1 MKQAVDLHRQPVP
14 RRLLILDAVGAALLA
29 VGVLELLETGPQLLP
44 NALRSTPVAVTLVI
58 VGVLLMLALPA
69 WLLQRHRRRHPHGGK
84 GPRP

>member
-1 MKQAVDLHRQPVP
+1 MKHAAELHRQAVP

-44 NALRSTPVAVTLVI
+44 GPLRSAPVAITLVV

-69 WLLQRHRRRHPHGGK
+69 WLLQRHRRGHPHGGK
-84 GPRP
+84 GSRP